1 MPVTPDRAGQAPEGA
16 TGDRLRFPVARQL
29 GTVGTVPLP
38 YSPIRPSGAALERL
52 RRRAESNALTY
63 DGVGGTVTGEHPAGY
78 HEHSSELTVEADWD
92 AARDA
97 IRQWAGHRS
106 VGGVLAPVQPPL
118 TEDAT
123 MAFGVRVFGIWATGT
138 CRIVKVVDSRTEY
151 GFSYGTLPHHPEEG
165 EELFAVRDNGD
176 GTVSFRVAA
185 FSKPAGLVTR
195 MIGPLGRFIQRS
207 MTRRYLRG
215 FADFASASAVAA
227 RR

>member
-1 MPVTPDRAGQAPEGA
+1 M
-16 TGDRLRFPVARQL
+16 TGDYR
-29 GTVGTVPLP
+29 T
-38 YSPIRPSGAALERL
+38 S
-52 RRRAESNALTY
+52 
-63 DGVGGTVTGEHPAGY
+63 Y

-92 AARDA
+92 AAREA

-106 VGGVLAPVQPPL
+106 VGGVLAPPVPPL
-118 TEDAT
+118 TEGST

-138 CRIVKVVDSRTEY
+138 CRVVEVIDSGTEF

-176 GTVSFRVAA
+176 GTVTFRVAA

-195 MIGPLGRFIQRS
+195 LIGPLGRFIQRS

-215 FADFASASAVAA
+215 FADFAYSSAVVAH
-227 RR
+227 R